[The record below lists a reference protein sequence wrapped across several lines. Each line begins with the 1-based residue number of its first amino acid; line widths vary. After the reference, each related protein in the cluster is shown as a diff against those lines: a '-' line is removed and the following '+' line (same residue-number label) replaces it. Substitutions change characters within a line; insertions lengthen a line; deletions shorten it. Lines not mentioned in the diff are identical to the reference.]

1 MYSCWNSAIS
11 SCLEI
16 GIVSKK
22 SQRLLPLSPVEALWT
37 QQLMAHRSFS
47 SSESSDNLVPLGVC
61 WVWES
66 SGCCGDSAPFR
77 LHRTAMVPLK
87 STTASHNCPA
97 HKRSYEPFNL
107 AWRTINNSLII
118 MFCFFL
124 HYTKSSFQLLHL
136 LGICF
141 LQQCYPE
148 CPRALA
154 SWKAESFID
163 TGQSVIHLY
172 LYPVPILP
180 ELKPELTAVKT
191 VTPQRLFW
199 WKYLITHTYNKCNSN
214 LCTLLNM

>member
-1 MYSCWNSAIS
+1 MQFKILIHTITVCYYYLILFSFSWCIHVIQCWNSAIS

-47 SSESSDNLVPLGVC
+47 SSESSDSLVPLGVC

-107 AWRTINNSLII
+107 ARRTINNSLII
-118 MFCFFL
+118 MFCFFF
-124 HYTKSSFQLLHL
+124 YTTPNRHSSYCTYLAYAFSNSATQNALGLWHL
-136 LGICF
+136 EKQRVSLIQGSRSSTRTSI
-141 LQQCYPE
+141 QCPF
-148 CPRALA
+148 CQNWNRNSPR
-154 SWKAESFID
+154 
-163 TGQSVIHLY
+163 
-172 LYPVPILP
+172 
-180 ELKPELTAVKT
+180 
-191 VTPQRLFW
+191 
-199 WKYLITHTYNKCNSN
+199 
-214 LCTLLNM
+214 